1 MASKISHYAINQV
14 VCLVSHS
21 LRNDEV
27 NQVDSGLFS
36 LENALLF
43 KLKKLM
49 TVKKDNALIE
59 HYVFNPVCIAS

>member
-49 TVKKDNALIE
+49 IVKKDNALIE
-59 HYVFNPVCIAS
+59 HYVFNPVYIAS

>member
-1 MASKISHYAINQV
+1 MASKIFHYAINQV

-21 LRNDEV
+21 ERNDEV

-49 TVKKDNALIE
+49 IVKKDNALIE